1 MSDIKKKKTLSC
13 RDAEQKIQ
21 EIAAWGDVVPLPHC
35 CDRMEERN
43 YDMNDLLFV
52 LTRGKVRGTPKYDQ
66 KYHNWKCK
74 VEGTV
79 IEGETA
85 IIVVAITGDR
95 ELSCIT
101 IYDK

>member
-1 MSDIKKKKTLSC
+1 MSDTEKKKTLCC
-13 RDAEQKIQ
+13 RDAEQRIQ
-21 EIAAWGDVVPLPHC
+21 EIASWGDVIPLPHC
-35 CDRMEERN
+35 LKRMRERN

-52 LTRGKVRGTPKYDQ
+52 LTRGKVREAPEYDRTYQ
-66 KYHNWKCK
+66 NWKCK

-79 IEGETA
+79 VEGDRT

-95 ELSCIT
+95 ELCCIT